1 VGTGAA
7 VRPHVNV
14 TVSWTELTTLIDGIG
29 EGAADDGDH
38 HDGDHHDDATHDDD
52 GGLLDVERILT
63 DGLPRF
69 PDGRGPLPPSLLRR
83 ITCDAEVTR
92 IVFGPDSQVLDV
104 GRSRR
109 TVTGQLRRA
118 VIARDGHC
126 TWPGCDEPPSR
137 CEVHHA
143 VTHWA
148 DGGDTSVENSAL
160 LCWHHHDRVDTHGV
174 TMRHRAG
181 TWRFTDRH
189 GRPIGM
195 ADAA

>member
-1 VGTGAA
+1 
-7 VRPHVNV
+7 VNV
-14 TVSWTELTTLIDGIG
+14 TVSWTELTTLIGDIGDGI
-29 EGAADDGDH
+29 EGADDD
-38 HDGDHHDDATHDDD
+38 DDATHEGN
-52 GGLLDVERILT
+52 GGLLDVDRILS

-69 PDGRGPLPPSLLRR
+69 PDGRCPLPPSPLRR
-83 ITCDAEVTR
+83 IACDAEVTR

-109 TVTGQLRRA
+109 TITGQLRRA

-143 VTHWA
+143 VTHWV
-148 DGGDTSVENSAL
+148 GGGENSAL
-160 LCWHHHDRVDTHGV
+160 LCWHLHDRVDTHGV
-174 TMRHRAG
+174 TMRHHG
-181 TWRFTDRH
+181 GVWRFTDRH

-195 ADAA
+195 PDAA